1 MEANP
6 DCGTKPLLS
15 VVARQVSQLLD
26 LYLVRLQIEAIRV
39 LLRSFVDVDY
49 LSLVDVS

>member
-6 DCGTKPLLS
+6 DGGTKPLLS

-26 LYLVRLQIEAIRV
+26 LYLVRLQKEANREFFLHH
-39 LLRSFVDVDY
+39 LLMSITCPW
-49 LSLVDVS
+49 LM